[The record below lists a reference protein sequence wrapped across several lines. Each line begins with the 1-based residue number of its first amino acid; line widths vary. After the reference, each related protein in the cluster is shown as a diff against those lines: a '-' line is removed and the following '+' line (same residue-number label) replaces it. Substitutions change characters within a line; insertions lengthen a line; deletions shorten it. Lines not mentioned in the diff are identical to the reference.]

1 MVIRIKQG
9 DDAFPLDPTQWED
22 ADGDGYGD
30 NPNGTN
36 ADQFPNDPT
45 EWFDSDGDGIGDNS
59 DEFEFEVK
67 ILILMVT
74 GTETILTEVEQTC
87 SLTTQPNG
95 MTTMA
100 MAMVTMV
107 TGLLMMEH
115 SGMIPMVM
123 DMVTIQQV
131 AMVTNIQTIT

>member
-1 MVIRIKQG
+1 MVMAIQIKKEMMRSKTM
-9 DDAFPLDPTQWED
+9 LVS
-22 ADGDGYGD
+22 
-30 NPNGTN
+30 GTI
-36 ADQFPNDPT
+36 P
-45 EWFDSDGDGIGDNS
+45 
-59 DEFEFEVK
+59 
-67 ILILMVT
+67 MVT

-115 SGMIPMVM
+115 SGMILMVM
-123 DMVTIQQV
+123 GMVTIQQV
-131 AMVTNIQTIT
+131 ECVYPNDNLIMEDSDGDGYSIKSDDASLDPTQWEDADERRIWRQSKRN

>member
-1 MVIRIKQG
+1 MSSN
-9 DDAFPLDPTQWED
+9 LM
-22 ADGDGYGD
+22 
-30 NPNGTN
+30 
-36 ADQFPNDPT
+36 
-45 EWFDSDGDGIGDNS
+45 
-59 DEFEFEVK
+59 EVK
-67 ILILMVT
+67 ILIPMET
-74 GTETILTEVEQTC
+74 GMETIQMEVEQTC

-123 DMVTIQQV
+123 GTVTIQQV